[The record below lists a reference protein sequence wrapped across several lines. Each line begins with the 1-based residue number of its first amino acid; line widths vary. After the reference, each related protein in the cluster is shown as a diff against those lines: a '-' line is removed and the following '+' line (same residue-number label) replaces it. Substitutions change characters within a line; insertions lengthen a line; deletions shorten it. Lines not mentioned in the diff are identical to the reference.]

1 MNIFE
6 HFWESFDAIFNNKL
20 RSVLSTL
27 WVVIWI
33 SSVVVMLWIWEWV
46 RESIIKNLTTTNDVV
61 VISPSYWGYSREK
74 RWWDESWWELRKP
87 AKNVITYDNINIL
100 KEKVPNI
107 RTVIPIARVDANMTY
122 KWKHTRADIKWVD
135 NEFLSAKQ
143 VNLDYWYWILPRH
156 LKNNEK
162 VAVIWYKKVA
172 DIFKWENP
180 IWEQLVIWW
189 QLFNVIWVLDKKDNR
204 QIDNS
209 VLIPITTAQKRLNS
223 NKLEKIEA
231 YVKDIFYIDQTKR
244 NIQYLLFK
252 LSWVDSPSSVKFRI
266 ETNADALKQ
275 ADKIVWWMQLFLGWI
290 ASISLLVWWIWVM
303 NIMLVSVTERTRE
316 IWIRKSIWARK
327 KDILLQF
334 LIESIVISI
343 IWWIIAVW
351 LSYWIA
357 EIINNMWMDEFKT
370 VITTRVIILACSVS
384 MGMWVLFWIMPAWK
398 AAKLKPIDALRF
410 E

>member
-6 HFWESFDAIFNNKL
+6 HFWESFDAILNNKL

-46 RESIIKNLTTTNDVV
+46 RANIVKNLTTTNDVI
-61 VISPSYWGYSREK
+61 VISPSYWGW
-74 RWWDESWWELRKP
+74 RWMKEVEEWWWELKKP
-87 AKNVITYDNINIL
+87 AKKVITYDNIDIL

-122 KWKHTRADIKWVD
+122 KWKHTWAQIKWVND
-135 NEFLSAKQ
+135 EFITAKQ
-143 VNLDYWYWILPRH
+143 AKLDYWYWILPRH
-156 LKNNEK
+156 LENNEK
-162 VAVIWYKKVA
+162 VAVIWYKKVK
-172 DIFKWENP
+172 DIFKGKNP

-189 QLFNVIWVLDKKDNR
+189 QLFNVVWVLDKKDNWE
-204 QIDNS
+204 IDNA

-223 NKLEKIEA
+223 NELEKIEA
-231 YVKDIFYIDQTKR
+231 YVKDIFYVDQTKR

-252 LSWVDSPSSVKFRI
+252 LSDVDSPSSVKFRI

-275 ADKIVWWMQLFLGWI
+275 ADKIVWTMQLFLGWI
-290 ASISLLVWWIWVM
+290 ASISLIVWWIWVM

-316 IWIRKSIWARK
+316 IWIRKSIWAMK

-334 LIESIVISI
+334 LIESVVISI
-343 IWWIIAVW
+343 LWWLIAIW

-357 EIINNMWMDEFKT
+357 EIINNFAPDDFKT
-370 VITTRVIILACSVS
+370 VITMRVIMLASWVS
-384 MGMWVLFWIMPAWK
+384 MWMWVIFWIMPAWK